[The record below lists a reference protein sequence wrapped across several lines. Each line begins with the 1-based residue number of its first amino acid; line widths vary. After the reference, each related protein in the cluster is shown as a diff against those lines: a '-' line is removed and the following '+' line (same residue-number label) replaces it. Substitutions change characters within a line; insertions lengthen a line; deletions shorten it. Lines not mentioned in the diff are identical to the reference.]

1 MAKRKKRV
9 MSFKKKQ
16 IIAGYVFILPL
27 ILGVVVLF
35 LPNMVNSV
43 VFSLNDIDV
52 GNNGYTLV
60 WKGFRY
66 YYEALFVNA
75 DFIEQV
81 LLSLKDMLVSVPVI
95 IVFSLFIASL
105 LNQKFHGRVVAR
117 AIFFLPVIIATGL
130 ITKVDMDYNLVT
142 NLSNRTELEASG
154 QLMNMAGFL
163 SSLNFNETL
172 IKIVVNAANG
182 ISTVVVSS
190 GMQIFILLTAFQ
202 EIPASSYEA
211 AMIEGASK
219 WEIFWKITIPSIS
232 KQIIVTAIY
241 TVIDIFAKTD
251 NAIFNFISKIGF
263 EGAQYGLAMAM
274 SIIYLLTLGIMVAII
289 MLAISRMMR
298 KEER

>member
-27 ILGVVVLF
+27 ILGAVILF

-142 NLSNRTELEASG
+142 NLSNRTELEVSG

-202 EIPASSYEA
+202 EIPISSYEA

>member
-27 ILGVVVLF
+27 ILGVVILF

-142 NLSNRTELEASG
+142 NLSNRTELEVSG

-202 EIPASSYEA
+202 EIPLSSYEA
-211 AMIEGASK
+211 AMIEGASR